1 MNNQLNHINK
11 NSFWGSI
18 IISIIP
24 VTILSLSLYFEGLS
38 VCNIV
43 VIMVIIFC
51 IYFLKFRQDIIIDY
65 LKMKQD
71 EELTRNR

>member
-11 NSFWGSI
+11 NSFWGTI

-24 VTILSLSLYFEGLS
+24 VTVFSLSYEEFGIYGTAVIIMIICCLYF
-38 VCNIV
+38 I
-43 VIMVIIFC
+43 
-51 IYFLKFRQDIIIDY
+51 KFRQDIIIDY